1 MTDEDSLNK
10 KLKDET
16 VGSFLTDMCQ
26 KIKIPKQILENIGSW
41 SKKKME
47 NDFKRSPQG
56 PLKSIV
62 DDFGNF
68 ENQEKLFSEQILH

>member
-10 KLKDET
+10 KLTDET

-47 NDFKRSPQG
+47 NYFKRSPQG

-62 DDFGNF
+62 DDFGNS